1 MRRKLRDARPKAFW
15 GLVASGLGTVANM
28 FLDNQRSKAQ
38 REQFEEQK
46 QLQLDD
52 LKRQGMMND
61 ITSINNY
68 FANDKPVERAY
79 MFKRGGS
86 IGKRGRK
93 FSIKNGRLIP
103 VDDSLSYIVGPSH
116 STGGVPIDD
125 GRAKFEAEG
134 GEALERRP
142 NEDVVYSNSE
152 DMRTP
157 LLEGE
162 TPAEYVTSR
171 PYDNVAKQYAQ
182 EVQEGM
188 KRTLRNA
195 SPVGKGSRPM
205 APFGSVY
212 NTGSLW
218 PASETER
225 LIYDPNIPFGIEN
238 IPAPVI
244 PPRKYGWSSYTPT
257 SPYKPTFTTPPK
269 YEYPAEGPLR
279 DIKQISPGVKS
290 DWSKSPRRLL
300 SNPNN
305 NNNNIQD
312 LADWFGGD
320 VKPLDWA
327 LLGVNTILPFFAYT
341 NRNSNFEKQKEL
353 MANWQK
359 ELNGLKT
366 GLATPSYI
374 SQNTDIDD
382 TATRR
387 ELRNSYYTAGLL
399 NRRNTASANNM
410 LDRHNTM
417 FNAYQTELSKAMQDT
432 ANKELELIN
441 TDIGARNQ
449 FNMAAMN
456 ANADWRRALL
466 SANLDL
472 HKMESGMYD
481 SHFDSNEGL
490 INALM
495 QGAGIF
501 AQSVHDR
508 QQERRNLELALAT
521 GRPETIDYLR
531 NRVPWIRRSLRYY
544 SPLT

>member
-1 MRRKLRDARPKAFW
+1 MRRRLRDARPKAFW
-15 GLVASGLGTVANM
+15 GLVATGLGTVANM

-68 FANDKPVERAY
+68 FANSKPVERSY

-86 IGKRGRK
+86 VSKRGRK
-93 FSIKNGRLIP
+93 FSIKNGKLIP
-103 VDDSLSYIVGPSH
+103 VDNSLSYIVGPSH

-195 SPVGKGSRPM
+195 SPVGRDGRPM
-205 APFGSVY
+205 ARLGDRY
-212 NTGSLW
+212 NRWGYTNKDWRNGILNWFKDESPSGNVTNPIW
-218 PASETER
+218 NYDAPVTER
-225 LIYDPNIPFGIEN
+225 LVNDGSIKFG
-238 IPAPVI
+238 
-244 PPRKYGWSSYTPT
+244 
-257 SPYKPTFTTPPK
+257 PTFEATKTN
-269 YEYPAEGPLR
+269 PL
-279 DIKQISPGVKS
+279 KPVKAPSYSKDRSGFS
-290 DWSKSPRRLL
+290 DWL
-300 SNPNN
+300 
-305 NNNNIQD
+305 
-312 LADWFGGD
+312 GGD
-320 VKPLDWA
+320 IRPLDLG
-327 LLGVNTILPFFAYT
+327 LLGVNLAGSLLSYT
-341 NRNSNFEKQKEL
+341 NFNKNFEKSNEL
-353 MANWQK
+353 FGEWKK

-374 SQNTDIDD
+374 SQNTDLDD
-382 TATRR
+382 TGTKQ

-417 FNAYQTELSKAMQDT
+417 FNAYQTELSKAIQDT
-432 ANKELELIN
+432 TNKELELRN
-441 TDIGARNQ
+441 TDIAARNQ

-466 SANLDL
+466 SSIGDFYNAKNG
-472 HKMESGMYD
+472 SYNAYT
-481 SHFDSNEGL
+481 DSNAAMWDS
-490 INALM
+490 IM
-495 QGAGIF
+495 KSAGIF

>member
-28 FLDNQRSKAQ
+28 FLDNQRSKTQ

-93 FSIKNGRLIP
+93 FSIKNGKLIP

-195 SPVGKGSRPM
+195 SPVGKNGRPM
-205 APFGSVY
+205 ADLGDRY
-212 NTGSLW
+212 NRWGYRNKDWRNGILNWFNDESPSGNVTNAGWNSGMQYRDY
-218 PASETER
+218 PSINVTER
-225 LIYDPNIPFGIEN
+225 LAYSPKLKFGI
-238 IPAPVI
+238 
-244 PPRKYGWSSYTPT
+244 
-257 SPYKPTFTTPPK
+257 
-269 YEYPAEGPLR
+269 
-279 DIKQISPGVKS
+279 Q
-290 DWSKSPRRLL
+290 
-300 SNPNN
+300 SNPADTQSPLNPINMARPLKVLTNN
-305 NNNNIQD
+305 RQD

-327 LLGVNTILPFFAYT
+327 LLGVNTILPFFAYR
-341 NRNSNFEKQKEL
+341 NSNSNFEKQKEL

-410 LDRHNTM
+410 LDKHNTM

-432 ANKELELIN
+432 ANKELELRN
-441 TDIGARNQ
+441 TDIGVRNQ